1 MKRTLALTA
10 ALAVALGLAG
20 AASATTASG
29 GSLTGAGSTFVFPL
43 VSTWIPAVSSALG
56 ITITYGPIG
65 SGGGISSITAR
76 TVDFGTSDAP
86 LSPDQYT
93 ACKCVQIP
101 WALSATSIAYHV
113 DGVPTH
119 LRLTSQVLAGIFM
132 GKITKWN
139 DRAIASLNPGFKLP
153 DTDIV
158 PIHRSDN
165 SGTTYNFT
173 DYLQKVSAEWR
184 TKIGRGVAVNW
195 PGGLSG
201 KGSSG
206 VAAVLSQTNGG
217 ITYVDVAYSLA
228 NHFSIAAIQN
238 RAGNFEL
245 PGLRQIAAAA
255 ATIQRVGT
263 DNYGISIVEPAR
275 SQPLAYPI
283 CTFTYVILPTQTAKA
298 QQLRQF
304 VNWALTKGQAY
315 GPKLLFQPIPPIVLR
330 ASLRTL
336 AKVHS

>member
-1 MKRTLALTA
+1 M
-10 ALAVALGLAG
+10 
-20 AASATTASG
+20 
-29 GSLTGAGSTFVFPL
+29 
-43 VSTWIPAVSSALG
+43 PA
-56 ITITYGPIG
+56 
-65 SGGGISSITAR
+65 
-76 TVDFGTSDAP
+76 
-86 LSPDQYT
+86 
-93 ACKCVQIP
+93 
-101 WALSATSIAYHV
+101 
-113 DGVPTH
+113 
-119 LRLTSQVLAGIFM
+119 
-132 GKITKWN
+132 
-139 DRAIASLNPGFKLP
+139 
-153 DTDIV
+153 TDIV

-173 DYLQKVSAEWR
+173 DYLQKVSTEWR

-238 RAGNFEL
+238 RAGSFQL

-255 ATIQRVGT
+255 ASIKRVGT

-283 CTFTYVILPTQTAKA
+283 CTFTYVILPTQTDKA
-298 QQLRQF
+298 QLLKQF
-304 VNWALTKGQAY
+304 VNWALTKGQTY
-315 GPKLLFQPIPPIVLR
+315 GPKLLFQPIPPIVLS

-336 AKVHS
+336 ARVHS